1 MKTLTPSASP
11 KDDRDP
17 SQQLDRTVVR
27 QGVGR
32 VSSEK
37 LLGALRELEIEH
49 GTELYRLRVTSI
61 GKLILTK

>member
-1 MKTLTPSASP
+1 MKTLTPPASQ
-11 KDDRDP
+11 KVDRDP
-17 SQQLDRTVVR
+17 SRQLDRTVVR

-49 GTELYRLRVTSI
+49 GTERYRLRVTST